1 MASSIVENKQQSSSA
16 SVSGPGGAESL
27 GTIHWIAVGLT
38 VLTGVLHLYAGVIEG
53 APPVLLAGVGFLAAV
68 VLFVLDYRRRLLY
81 GVGVV
86 FTGVQI
92 PLWYVIKMGNYTTV
106 GYVDKAVQVVLVVVL
121 IALFRRASS

>member
-1 MASSIVENKQQSSSA
+1 VEKKQSSA
-16 SVSGPGGAESL
+16 STSPPEPGETASL
-27 GTIHWIAVGLT
+27 GTIHWVAVGLT

-53 APPVLLAGVGFLAAV
+53 APPVLLAGVGLLAAV

-81 GVGVV
+81 GVGIV